1 MILAFVNIDKCKRKK
16 LLPIFCI
23 VHFALILLSILFSF
37 FYKQFFAKKSTEGTR
52 GKQTEHIQ
60 NDDVNAK
67 PFQTVYYMIQGVFV
81 VAVLITLLFGN
92 RNVYKIN

>member
-37 FYKQFFAKKSTEGTR
+37 FCKQFFAKKSTEGTR
-52 GKQTEHIQ
+52 EKQTENIK
-60 NDDVNAK
+60 NDVRAK
-67 PFQTVYYMIQGVFV
+67 LFQTVYYIIQSVFV

-92 RNVYKIN
+92 QNVYKIN